1 MSVNYRACFTY
12 YNGSGPLRQNN
23 LFPLADFKPKAA
35 IGFANNENKGRFYRK
50 SEILQ
55 KTIKRLHFECYNH

>member
-50 SEILQ
+50 SE
-55 KTIKRLHFECYNH
+55 TINPLHFERYNH

>member
-23 LFPLADFKPKAA
+23 LFPLTDFKPKAA

-55 KTIKRLHFECYNH
+55 KQ

>member
-23 LFPLADFKPKAA
+23 LFPLTDFKPKAA

-55 KTIKRLHFECYNH
+55 KKNKTVTFRTL

>member
-50 SEILQ
+50 VKFCRNNKSVTFRTL
-55 KTIKRLHFECYNH
+55 

>member
-12 YNGSGPLRQNN
+12 YNGSGPLRQN

-55 KTIKRLHFECYNH
+55 KQ